1 MTVGAGITAVI
12 ANPLDRESATGILAG
27 DLLMGNDENCMNWL
41 TAHRKRSQETD

>member
-27 DLLMGNDENCMNWL
+27 NLLMGNDENCMNWL
-41 TAHRKRSQETD
+41 TAHRKRSQDAG